1 MQTQVQKENS
11 VRLWNWVLKVN
22 NVNIG
27 LVKDAGLETETLV
40 GQIKGHN
47 GKLPPRQKLNGV
59 KFKATMLEI
68 NFENLNQIY
77 GWDFSS
83 IAGTPVAVT
92 NEAHGV
98 GWVIGTPIKLNN
110 KNGDNSVV
118 ASISIKAWASTL
130 VLNTDYRVYVAD
142 GNNWEKGFTYII
154 PLTTQTLAITANYT
168 YTPFEKKVITYN
180 DLIKAITMYPV
191 EFINTD
197 ANGKEFGVR
206 IFQAYAT
213 NGLSLSFASDE
224 ELEASMEVPIEFGAY
239 PNENNQYFEI
249 IDEQDVTA

>member
-1 MQTQVQKENS
+1 MQTQVQKEDS

-47 GKLPPRQKLNGV
+47 GKLPPRLKLNWV

-68 NFENLNQIY
+68 NFENLQKIF
-77 GWDFSS
+77 GWELTT
-83 IAGTPVAVT
+83 I
-92 NEAHGV
+92 EGV
-98 GWVIGTPIKLNN
+98 
-110 KNGDNSVV
+110 S
-118 ASISIKAWASTL
+118 
-130 VLNTDYRVYVAD
+130 NTDNPGKTR
-142 GNNWEKGFTYII
+142 KI
-154 PLTTQTLAITANYT
+154 
-168 YTPFEKKVITYN
+168 ITYD

-191 EFINTD
+191 EFINTN
-197 ANGKEFGVR
+197 ANGEKFGVK

-213 NGLSLSFASDE
+213 NGLSLPFPSDE
-224 ELEASMEVPIEFGAY
+224 DLEASMEVPIEFGAY
-239 PNENNQYFEI
+239 PNENNQYFEL